1 MVFLEEKEKSDKIIV
16 FVKKYHKKFNR
27 IRGDFKKRF
36 HNLGMEIGI
45 ATKKTLCY
53 NEKIYISYYARV
65 LMKNNRKVYTCGQML
80 I

>member
-1 MVFLEEKEKSDKIIV
+1 MLKNTIKNLTELEGIL
-16 FVKKYHKKFNR
+16 
-27 IRGDFKKRF
+27 KKRF